1 MLPVFRVLLLTTMAT
16 MLAFPAAHAGIKWVK
31 APTVTGAIDEAQAQA
46 DAEAALGPAIPD
58 GTIANS
64 DCILASRFGAASMLC
79 TYDKIGY
86 LVVKDGAL
94 WILVSSWNRS

>member
-1 MLPVFRVLLLTTMAT
+1 MLVSRVLLTTLLAT
-16 MLAFPAAHAGIKWVK
+16 TLAIPAAHAGIKWVK
-31 APTVTGAIDEAQAQA
+31 APTVTGALDEAQAQA
-46 DAEAALGPAIPD
+46 EAEAAIGPAIPG

-79 TYDKIGY
+79 TYDEIGY